1 MHARCGVRTD
11 AGYSRRV
18 HHEELSE
25 ANPRGG
31 DINLRSGPQMEEYR
45 AIVRRIQADRPANVL
60 DWGCGYGQVTNLMH
74 EAGLDVA
81 AFDYRPDVGEGPRP
95 MDRYPHLSVYLSG
108 EPWRLPFADGAF
120 EAVLSCGVLEHVI
133 DPDAS
138 LEEIMRVLAP
148 GGTFYVYKL
157 PNRMSYLEAI
167 ARETGLYYH
176 GACQHDKL
184 YDRAS
189 ATALLSRHGFEVSEV
204 RRMNMLP
211 LSLTGSW
218 ASRAAG
224 LLWDANRWLSAV
236 PGLNLIATN
245 IQLVARTPSSGD
257 TPATAAGPH
266 AASTGVS

>member
-1 MHARCGVRTD
+1 
-11 AGYSRRV
+11 V

-45 AIVRRIQADRPANVL
+45 AIVRRIQADHPASVL
-60 DWGCGYGQVTNLMH
+60 DWGCGYGQVTELLQKT
-74 EAGLDVA
+74 GLDVT

-95 MDRYPHLSVYLSG
+95 MERYPHLSVYLSG

-120 EAVLSCGVLEHVI
+120 EAVLSCGVLEHVM

-138 LEEIMRVLAP
+138 LEEIMRILAP
-148 GGTFYVYKL
+148 GGTFYVFKL
-157 PNRMSYLEAI
+157 PNRTSYLEAI
-167 ARETGLYYH
+167 ARRTGLYYH
-176 GACQHDKL
+176 GACEHDKL
-184 YDRAS
+184 YDRRS
-189 ATALLSRHGFEVSEV
+189 AAAMLHRHGFEVSEV

-211 LSLTGSW
+211 LSLTAPW
-218 ASRAAG
+218 ASRAAR
-224 LLWDANRWLSAV
+224 LIWDTNRRLSAV

-245 IQLVARTPSSGD
+245 IELVARAPVSGAS
-257 TPATAAGPH
+257 PAAASAAPQ